1 MEIPVYACA
10 AMQKLRAAGYEARLV
25 GGCVRDMLRGCE
37 PNDWDICTSARP
49 EQMLSVFDTDR
60 VIPTG
65 LQHGTV
71 TVLMDGQ
78 PLEITCYRAE
88 SGYSDSR
95 HPDRVDFVSDI
106 RQDLSR
112 RDFTVN
118 AMAWDEETGLIDI
131 FGGAEDLRR
140 GVIRCV
146 GDPSE
151 RFAEDALRILRALRF
166 AARFD
171 FAVEE
176 KTAESIHALKA
187 RLHAVSAERIFAEL
201 RGLVMGQAAARVL
214 TEFSDV
220 LEELWRG
227 AKPFASDA
235 PEDLA
240 IRLALLLRDAGQPAL
255 DSLRCETALKKQV
268 CELWEAP
275 VPEDALSLRRLALR
289 YSAERARQAALMHGW
304 TAEAADEALRGSPIL
319 SLRDLALGGEELRA
333 LGYEGADIGVALSSL
348 ADTVL
353 RGELENDKQTL
364 LAEAIKSAG
373 LG

>member
-1 MEIPVYACA
+1 MEIPASA
-10 AMQKLRAAGYEARLV
+10 RRAMQKLRAAGYEARLV
-25 GGCVRDMLRGCE
+25 GGCVRDMLRGCA

-49 EQMLSVFDTDR
+49 EQMIEVFAADR

-65 LQHGTV
+65 LKHGTL

-106 RQDLSR
+106 RQDLAR

-118 AMAWDEETGLIDI
+118 AMAWDEETGLIDL

-146 GDPSE
+146 GEPSE

-171 FAVEE
+171 FTVEE

-201 RGLVMGQAAARVL
+201 RGLLMGGAAARVL

-220 LEELWRG
+220 LEELWPG
-227 AKPFASDA
+227 TKPFAPDA
-235 PEDLA
+235 PEDFA
-240 IRLALLLRDAGQPAL
+240 VRLALLLKDAGADAL
-255 DSLRCETALKKQV
+255 DGLRCETALKKQV
-268 CELWEAP
+268 RELWEISP
-275 VPEDALSLRRLALR
+275 PEDALSLRRLMLR
-289 YSAERARQAALMHGW
+289 YGAERARQAARMHGW
-304 TAEAADEALRGSPIL
+304 TEEAADEALRGSPLL
-319 SLRDLALGGEELRA
+319 SLRDLKIGGDELQA
-333 LGYEGADIGVALSSL
+333 LGYAGADIGAALSAL
-348 ADTVL
+348 ADAVL
-353 RGELENDKQTL
+353 RGELENDKQMLRT
-364 LAEAIKSAG
+364 EAKKSAD

>member
-1 MEIPVYACA
+1 MEIPQA
-10 AMQKLRAAGYEARLV
+10 ARTVMQKLRAAGYEARLV

-49 EQMLSVFDTDR
+49 EQMMAVFAADR

-65 LQHGTV
+65 LKHGTL
-71 TVLMDGQ
+71 TVLLDGQ
-78 PLEITCYRAE
+78 SFEVTSYRAE
-88 SGYSDSR
+88 SGYSDFR

-106 RQDLSR
+106 REDLAR

-118 AMAWDEETGLIDI
+118 AMAWDEREALIDP
-131 FGGAEDLRR
+131 FGGADDLRR

-146 GDPSE
+146 GEPAE
-151 RFAEDALRILRALRF
+151 RFGEDALRILRALRF

-176 KTAESIHALKA
+176 KTAASIHALKA

-201 RGLVMGQAAARVL
+201 RGLVMGGAASRVL

-220 LEELWRG
+220 LTELWPG
-227 AKPFASDA
+227 AKPFAPDA

-240 IRLALLLRDAGQPAL
+240 VRLALLLRDAGPDAL
-255 DSLRCETALKKQV
+255 DGLRCETALKKQV
-268 CELWEAP
+268 RELWEAP
-275 VPEDALSLRRLALR
+275 APTDALSLRRLSLHCG
-289 YSAERARQAALMHGW
+289 AERARQAARMHGW
-304 TAEAADEALRGSPIL
+304 TGEAADEALRGSPLL
-319 SLRDLALGGEELRA
+319 SLRDLKISGGELQA
-333 LGYEGADIGVALSSL
+333 LGYAGADIGAALAAL
-348 ADTVL
+348 ADAVL

-364 LAEAIKSAG
+364 LAEAKKVSV
-373 LG
+373 

>member
-1 MEIPVYACA
+1 MEIPVSART

-49 EQMLSVFDTDR
+49 EQMLEVFAADR

-65 LQHGTV
+65 LQHGTL

-118 AMAWDEETGLIDI
+118 AMAWDGETGLIDL

-146 GDPSE
+146 GEPSE
-151 RFAEDALRILRALRF
+151 RFSEDALRILRALRF

-176 KTAESIHALKA
+176 KTAASIHALKA

-220 LEELWRG
+220 LAELWRG
-227 AKPFASDA
+227 AKPFAPDA

-240 IRLALLLRDAGQPAL
+240 VRLALLLRDAGADAL
-255 DSLRCETALKKQV
+255 DSLRCETALKRQV
-268 CELWEAP
+268 RELWEAP
-275 VPEDALSLRRLALR
+275 APTDALSLRRLALR
-289 YSAERARQAALMHGW
+289 YGTARARQAALMHGR
-304 TAEAADEALRGSPIL
+304 TAEETDEALRESPIL
-319 SLRDLALGGEELRA
+319 SLRDLTVGGDELQA
-333 LGYEGADIGVALSSL
+333 LGYAGADIGAALSAL
-348 ADTVL
+348 ADAVL
-353 RGELENDKQTL
+353 RGALKNDKQTL
-364 LAEAIKSAG
+364 LAEAKKSAG